1 MVYYYRAYAEL
12 VLGEGMKTITKFIK
26 ILFSK
31 RPIRKNWAVIRHEEF
46 IKIYGPANNPKE
58 EMTARYWK
66 NR

>member
-1 MVYYYRAYAEL
+1 
-12 VLGEGMKTITKFIK
+12 MKTITKFIK